1 MGDCFADST
10 HWYAASLEG
19 GLLSG
24 RVQPHSGLM
33 SDLRQRVPGHSLV
46 DELLRQWDL
55 GTIHVDHDSDAIVI
69 DDEAVG
75 WYRGVI
81 GERRVAELLG
91 RLGRVWTVLHSVPV
105 GSGSSDID
113 HIVIGPA
120 GVFTINTKYSPGKK
134 VWVAG
139 YGMRVDG
146 FPQLYVRNS
155 VSEAARAS
163 DLLSRAVGM
172 TVPVQGLIVF
182 VDAGSITRRA
192 PAGGGEDTPKIEVVP
207 DRELLAMFAS
217 RAIFSP
223 EQVERIVE
231 KAVRPETWH
240 RAPADSTVGRHIS
253 QEFEALEAAV
263 GARLAKPVARPSA
276 PPRPGPTRPSR
287 ATTARPPTRRPSRG
301 RKPRQPALE
310 KLIRGLV
317 MPAACFAIAWGMLN
331 YFTHR

>member
-1 MGDCFADST
+1 
-10 HWYAASLEG
+10 
-19 GLLSG
+19 
-24 RVQPHSGLM
+24 M

-55 GTIHVDHDSDAIVI
+55 GTIHVDHASDAIVI

-91 RLGRVWTVLHSVPV
+91 RLGRAWTVLHSVPV

-155 VSEAARAS
+155 ASEAARPAQ
-163 DLLSRAVGM
+163 SRG
-172 TVPVQGLIVF
+172 G
-182 VDAGSITRRA
+182 DDGS
-192 PAGGGEDTPKIEVVP
+192 
-207 DRELLAMFAS
+207 
-217 RAIFSP
+217 
-223 EQVERIVE
+223 
-231 KAVRPETWH
+231 
-240 RAPADSTVGRHIS
+240 
-253 QEFEALEAAV
+253 
-263 GARLAKPVARPSA
+263 
-276 PPRPGPTRPSR
+276 RPGAHRV
-287 ATTARPPTRRPSRG
+287 RRRG
-301 RKPRQPALE
+301 K
-310 KLIRGLV
+310 
-317 MPAACFAIAWGMLN
+317 
-331 YFTHR
+331 HHS